1 MAFQWSKGIV
11 SPHKVWRNLFLKA
24 FQGRWGGGGGRGVN
38 FWEETLLRGCSARG
52 INYQI
57 IMPRAGEFGLGE
69 AASEYCL

>member
-1 MAFQWSKGIV
+1 MEEPFSKGF
-11 SPHKVWRNLFLKA
+11 SR
-24 FQGRWGGGGGRGVN
+24 QMGGGGGGGGVN

>member
-1 MAFQWSKGIV
+1 MEEPFSKGF
-11 SPHKVWRNLFLKA
+11 SR
-24 FQGRWGGGGGRGVN
+24 QMGGGGRGVN
-38 FWEETLLRGCSARG
+38 FWEEKLLRGCSARG